1 MKNLIL
7 QISKKLILPLLVA
20 VLLFDVQ
27 VDAGVDNS
35 CAVNIPVEIKNQG
48 SNVPSGINSTL
59 EIKPGK
65 TDNPMPSSNE
75 IIVVDNGKSEFG
87 PISYN
92 TPGVYKYSISQ
103 KVEDNNN
110 FTYDASVYTVTV
122 HIYDDGQ
129 GNLNYNMFAVKDGSQ
144 EKVTEILF
152 TNTYKEEVTTEAEKP
167 TETVK
172 PEETTKS
179 EETTKA
185 EIETTKKPST
195 SVAPKTGER
204 AFSAVIVAM
213 LGMVMLIL
221 SIVFYKK
228 KQENR

>member
-110 FTYDASVYTVTV
+110 LAVGVLYVITDAPDIDMNSYLTIEEFEKRISDPMPSANRPENPKEGQCYFDTTLKQP
-122 HIYDDGQ
+122 IWFDGENWVDAM
-129 GNLNYNMFAVKDGSQ
+129 GNK
-144 EKVTEILF
+144 
-152 TNTYKEEVTTEAEKP
+152 
-167 TETVK
+167 
-172 PEETTKS
+172 
-179 EETTKA
+179 
-185 EIETTKKPST
+185 
-195 SVAPKTGER
+195 
-204 AFSAVIVAM
+204 IV
-213 LGMVMLIL
+213 
-221 SIVFYKK
+221 
-228 KQENR
+228 